1 MEVILLPFD
10 STESDGKLQLWKLG
24 AHLSITRINSELH
37 EFMKLFQN
45 IKKIKKKI
53 QNVCTKYQH
62 LNKNI
67 YIDLQLWISLHA
79 TVRQNL
85 IKL

>member
-45 IKKIKKKI
+45 IKKIKKKSRMSA
-53 QNVCTKYQH
+53 QNISTSTKISILICSHGSPYT
-62 LNKNI
+62 
-67 YIDLQLWISLHA
+67 LQ
-79 TVRQNL
+79 
-85 IKL
+85 